1 MTMSILSIQSHV
13 AYGYV
18 GNKAAVFPLQSM
30 GFDVWPVNTV
40 QFSNHTGYG
49 KWTGELFTV
58 QHIND
63 VVNGVEQLGVAD
75 QCEAVLSGYLGSGL
89 IGNSI
94 LDIITRFKKYNP
106 NIIYVCDPVIG
117 DVGRGVFVK
126 PEVLEFFKA
135 HLHADIIT
143 PNHFEAEILSGK
155 TISTLNDAKKVAEYF
170 HQRQIKT
177 VLITSLRVQEADPNK
192 IHVFLSS
199 NGKCYLAE
207 APLYHFPIA
216 PNGTG
221 DLFSSLFLGRYL
233 QSHDNAIALEQ
244 SLQLM
249 DAVIAATFQQN
260 SRELKVVAVDYR
272 HIPEKNNITVQGV

>member
-1 MTMSILSIQSHV
+1 MSILSIQSHV

-30 GFDVWPVNTV
+30 GYDVWPVNTV

-58 QHIND
+58 QHVND
-63 VVNGVEQLGVAD
+63 VVSGIEQLGVAE
-75 QCEAVLSGYLGSGL
+75 QCQAILSGYLGSGL

-94 LDIITRFKKYNP
+94 LDIVGRFKKYNP
-106 NIIYVCDPVIG
+106 NLIYLCDPVVG
-117 DVGRGVFVK
+117 DIGRGVFVK
-126 PEVLEFFKA
+126 SEVLEFFKS

-155 TISTLNDAKKVAEYF
+155 TITNLSDAKQVANYF
-170 HQRQIKT
+170 HQRNVKI
-177 VLITSLRVQEADPNK
+177 VIITSLRIEEAAADK
-192 IHVFLSS
+192 IHVFLSH
-199 NGKCYLAE
+199 NGNSYLAE

-221 DLFSSLFLGRYL
+221 DLFSSLFLGSYL
-233 QSHDNAIALEQ
+233 QLHDNAKALEQ
-244 SLQLM
+244 SLGLM
-249 DAVIAATFQQN
+249 DTVMAETFKHN
-260 SRELKVVAVDYR
+260 SRELKVVNVDYR
-272 HIPEKNNITVQGV
+272 HLPIEKRVTVKSV